1 MNFWSHVHPN
11 MQQTCA
17 VLGVDSGCCSV
28 TYHVDMWRRCTP
40 PVCDLRACGQE
51 LDVSAS
57 LVCGL
62 CCARAQDME
71 ETTQRNGRVKN
82 VNVCVAARA
91 RSNKE
96 HVVRGTHSCTE
107 TFSSAWL
114 PARPRARAADHR
126 LARALKP
133 KHVVRTG
140 RRCPSRHSKLFDQ
153 PTDSSQ
159 RRTRGGDDAYP

>member
-1 MNFWSHVHPN
+1 
-11 MQQTCA
+11 MQQTRA
-17 VLGVDSGCCSV
+17 VLGVDSGCCKV

-57 LVCGL
+57 QVCGL
-62 CCARAQDME
+62 CSARAQDME
-71 ETTQRNGRVKN
+71 ESTQQNGLVEN
-82 VNVCVAARA
+82 VNVCVAERT

-96 HVVRGTHSCTE
+96 HVVRFTHSCTE

-114 PARPRARAADHR
+114 LARLRASATDHR

-133 KHVVRTG
+133 KG
-140 RRCPSRHSKLFDQ
+140 GCENSENWWGAAP
-153 PTDSSQ
+153 PC
-159 RRTRGGDDAYP
+159 RGTLERFETI